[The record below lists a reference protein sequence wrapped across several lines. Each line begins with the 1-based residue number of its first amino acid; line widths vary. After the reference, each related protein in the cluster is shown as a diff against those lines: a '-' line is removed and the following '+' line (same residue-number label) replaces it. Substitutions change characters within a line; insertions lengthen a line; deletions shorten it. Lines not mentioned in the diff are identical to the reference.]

1 VDFKAS
7 PVVTYVLPSEVVAEV
22 LRKAHRA
29 WLAAAARAGKTV
41 KNWNSRWV
49 KRAYAFPVRGYP
61 DGWLDA
67 WAEKWDLIVGEVK
80 EAAQGSVP

>member
-1 VDFKAS
+1 
-7 PVVTYVLPSEVVAEV
+7 
-22 LRKAHRA
+22 
-29 WLAAAARAGKTV
+29 
-41 KNWNSRWV
+41 V

>member
-1 VDFKAS
+1 M
-7 PVVTYVLPSEVVAEV
+7 

-61 DGWLDA
+61 DWWLDA

-80 EAAQGSVP
+80 GAVQGSVP